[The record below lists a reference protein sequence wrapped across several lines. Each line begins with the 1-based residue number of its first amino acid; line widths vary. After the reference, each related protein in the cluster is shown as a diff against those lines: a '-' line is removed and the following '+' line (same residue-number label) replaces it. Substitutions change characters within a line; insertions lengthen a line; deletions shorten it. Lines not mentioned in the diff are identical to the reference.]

1 MQKREDI
8 PLDTPMK
15 KMLSIMNLHR
25 LAAEIG
31 VPYWSINRY
40 FRGENED
47 LRHSDYEKIRN
58 KIQSLLADL

>member
-47 LRHSDYEKIRN
+47 
-58 KIQSLLADL
+58 